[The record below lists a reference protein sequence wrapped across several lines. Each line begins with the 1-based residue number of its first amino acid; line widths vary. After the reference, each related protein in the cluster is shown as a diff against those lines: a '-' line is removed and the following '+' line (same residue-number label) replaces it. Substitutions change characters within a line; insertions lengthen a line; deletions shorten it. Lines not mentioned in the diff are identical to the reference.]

1 MGYKNIRETLSN
13 MYNISNMIP
22 DIEVADAD
30 FTATRQLT
38 LRHNITDGKLL
49 TGDVN
54 EVLTHIK
61 RLWGYQ
67 VKLISVDGQS
77 GNDTIMKTYQ
87 TDNIP
92 QLEIE

>member
-1 MGYKNIRETLSN
+1 
-13 MYNISNMIP
+13 MIP
-22 DIEVADAD
+22 DIEVAEAD

-38 LRHNITDGKLL
+38 LRHNIIDGKLL
-49 TGDVN
+49 TSDVN

-67 VKLISVDGQS
+67 VRLISVADQGGGS
-77 GNDTIMKTYQ
+77 GTIMKTYQ
-87 TDNIP
+87 TDNVP